1 MQHILDFEFDG
12 KKYVSK
18 PFDFETMC
26 IVNDAHNSMKQRGP
40 LNICRNAVDYMFEG
54 TDATQDVIDGLD
66 VSVRTKLCLKVWEL
80 YCEAVPEKNA

>member
-1 MQHILDFEFDG
+1 MQHTLDFEYEG

-26 IVNDAHNSMKQRGP
+26 IINDAHNSSKQHGP

-54 TDATQDVIDGLD
+54 TEASQSVIDKLD
-66 VSVRTKLCLKVWEL
+66 AAQRTRLCLKAWEF
-80 YCEAVPEKNA
+80 YCEAVPSKNA